1 MERKHRALLLAL
13 PTVLT
18 LLFFFVA
25 PMVYI
30 LVHTLHENGFSDFVD
45 FFGDPFYRNILWV
58 TLRVSLVSTAISLVL
73 GYPTAFYMA
82 RTKSRMKQVMMI
94 VILFPFLVSAVVRSY
109 GWMVILGT
117 NGLLNQLLQSLGLIS
132 APLKILNTETA
143 VIIGMIH
150 LLVPY
155 MVLSLVGVLQ
165 SIDPNVEYAAYSLG
179 ASPLQTFSKVVFP
192 LSLPGIISGCV
203 LVFTMSM
210 TSYVTPK
217 LLGGSKFR
225 MMATMVVQEINVNFD
240 WGAASAISYIL
251 LAVILLVQ
259 IAVVLCTSGYMKRMG
274 GGKGYARKRCESA
287 LPDLCH
293 SGDAVPAGAS
303 GGDRHR
309 LLHAHSPHHLP
320 ASGLLPEMVRQY
332 FRFLHPL
339 YGWSGE
345 QPENRYSGHSGGY
358 SAGRHGGPI
367 RLPVQL

>member
-30 LVHTLHENGFSDFVD
+30 LVHTLHENGLSDFVD

-58 TLRVSLVSTAISLVL
+58 TLWVSLVSTAISLVL

-179 ASPLQTFSKVVFP
+179 ASLLQTFSKVVFP

-274 GGKGYARKRCESA
+274 GGK
-287 LPDLCH
+287 
-293 SGDAVPAGAS
+293 
-303 GGDRHR
+303 
-309 LLHAHSPHHLP
+309 
-320 ASGLLPEMVRQY
+320 
-332 FRFLHPL
+332 
-339 YGWSGE
+339 
-345 QPENRYSGHSGGY
+345 
-358 SAGRHGGPI
+358 
-367 RLPVQL
+367 